1 VTLEKWYGG
10 DNQNISGKGCESL
23 PAAAAYEYDHD
34 YTAGALSKTTVQAG
48 TTLNVLD
55 LDIHGPSGLV
65 LASRDVSGRATDYSY
80 DSMGRLTNSS
90 APGEAETRIDY
101 LIQGLPSAA
110 VVVNLTVGPLA
121 SPLEQ
126 RKTTLDGLGRTI
138 KAEVRMPGGGWGA
151 SVAAYNALGWKLFE
165 SNRESNPAVPSL
177 ATRCTAAG
185 KGTAYCNY
193 DAFGRPGLVMTADGK
208 TTLLEYQG
216 QRVVKRTRRVWD
228 GSKEALGTTRE
239 EYDGLGRLR
248 AIREPNGTLT
258 RYGYDVGGR
267 LATVTVDS
275 NYHLTV
281 VKYNSG
287 ASPTATAFLDAA
299 IASSSA
305 YAVVSSNGS
314 SVNMAR
320 TNMVNGQITID
331 FKDFSKIKYGPVDP
345 RALNLGGVLVHELV
359 HAHLRLTDPRLPA
372 ALNTTGP
379 VVDFVNR
386 MQAERGL
393 PIRSPAYAGPP
404 AGFFVRKIKFNFQH
418 VDPRRPDKV
427 FWVKVRLY
435 GGP

>member
-1 VTLEKWYGG
+1 LNEFTGNTYG
-10 DNQNISGKGCESL
+10 
-23 PAAAAYEYDHD
+23 
-34 YTAGALSKTTVQAG
+34 
-48 TTLNVLD
+48 
-55 LDIHGPSGLV
+55 
-65 LASRDVSGRATDYSY
+65 
-80 DSMGRLTNSS
+80 
-90 APGEAETRIDY
+90 
-101 LIQGLPSAA
+101 
-110 VVVNLTVGPLA
+110 
-121 SPLEQ
+121 
-126 RKTTLDGLGRTI
+126 
-138 KAEVRMPGGGWGA
+138 
-151 SVAAYNALGWKLFE
+151 
-165 SNRESNPAVPSL
+165 
-177 ATRCTAAG
+177 
-185 KGTAYCNY
+185 
-193 DAFGRPGLVMTADGK
+193 
-208 TTLLEYQG
+208 
-216 QRVVKRTRRVWD
+216 
-228 GSKEALGTTRE
+228 
-239 EYDGLGRLR
+239 
-248 AIREPNGTLT
+248 
-258 RYGYDVGGR
+258 
-267 LATVTVDS
+267 VDS